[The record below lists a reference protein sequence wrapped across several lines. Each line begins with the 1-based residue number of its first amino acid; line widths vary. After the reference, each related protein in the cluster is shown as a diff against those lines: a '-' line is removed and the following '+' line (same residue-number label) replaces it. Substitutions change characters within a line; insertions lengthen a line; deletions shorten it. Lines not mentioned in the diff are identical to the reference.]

1 MAEKTDNNG
10 ILVNLVKQVSDNS
23 PFINGEEG
31 DTDELIV
38 TYKGNYNV
46 IKDYPATKFLPG
58 TKLATAESTI
68 TLTEQFDTPAPRNGF
83 EWIIASAKVEELESG
98 QHGLLTVNCRS
109 SHIETTT
116 EDAWTDDPKQDLWTL
131 TWQSYNV
138 TPYAFCKNDPINDQK
153 LKDYKPDVSETAYSR
168 NIQQFLESRYGKATD
183 FSYFVD
189 PLTKELYRLN
199 EAEALVSKK
208 IDAGVNAIRH
218 YPIVVHQTAK
228 SKTFND
234 LSGYTPDK
242 VKYPDDLG
250 NEIDKLILTVQPTGQ
265 PTGCPFTLEGWS
277 FIKVAEDINCVKEN
291 TKLTYYT
298 KEVFWGAREW
308 DENFYGRKDFN
319 HNELETCRWE
329 LGKV

>member
-1 MAEKTDNNG
+1 MAETTDING

-23 PFINGEEG
+23 PYINGEEG
-31 DTDELIV
+31 DTDELTV

-58 TKLATAESTI
+58 TKLSEAESSI
-68 TLTEQFDTPAPRNGF
+68 FLSEQFDTPAPRNGY

-98 QHGLLTVNCRS
+98 QHGLLTVICRS
-109 SHIETTT
+109 SKITISTDEP
-116 EDAWTDDPKQDLWTL
+116 WVDDPKQDLWTL

-138 TPYAFCKNDPINDQK
+138 TPYAFCKNDPVNNQK
-153 LKDYKPDVSETAYSR
+153 LKDYKPDKKETAYSR
-168 NIQQFLESRYGKATD
+168 NIHQFLESRYGNAEN

-218 YPIVVHQTAK
+218 YPIIVHQTAQ
-228 SKTFND
+228 SKTFDNLSSMTTND
-234 LSGYTPDK
+234 L
-242 VKYPDDLG
+242 KYPDDLG
-250 NEIDKLILTVQPTGQ
+250 QEIDYLISDNQPTGQ
-265 PTGCPFTLEGWS
+265 PEDCPFTLEGWS

-291 TKLTYYT
+291 TKLTYYL

-308 DENFYGRKDFN
+308 DKNFYGTEKFN
-319 HNELETCRWE
+319 HNDLEDCRWDIGE
-329 LGKV
+329 V